1 MGGPDGSDATGPSSF
16 SSARPVMAM
25 MMTLI
30 GGRTSKQGTSL
41 CAGKQS
47 AEYLQ
52 ISSTVEMNVEDMAHL
67 GLSNDSKVRLRTP
80 IGEAVLRCKG
90 RETKDL
96 PRGLLFM
103 AYGPLSSE
111 LMAGDTGASGM
122 PISKNLEVEVE
133 PVVDGAAAPGDQQHE

>member
-1 MGGPDGSDATGPSSF
+1 
-16 SSARPVMAM
+16 MAV

-30 GGRTSKQGTSL
+30 GGRSSKQGTSL
-41 CAGKQS
+41 CAGKLS

-52 ISSTVEMNVEDMAHL
+52 VTSTVEMNVEDMARL

-80 IGEAVLRCKG
+80 VGEAVLRCKG
-90 RETKDL
+90 RATKDL
-96 PRGLLFM
+96 PPGLLFM

-111 LMAGDTGASGM
+111 LMAGDTAASGM

-133 PVVDGAAAPGDQQHE
+133 AVADGAAASGEPQHG

>member
-1 MGGPDGSDATGPSSF
+1 
-16 SSARPVMAM
+16 MAM

-52 ISSTVEMNVEDMAHL
+52 ISSTVEMNVEDMARL

-133 PVVDGAAAPGDQQHE
+133 PVVDGAATPGDQQHE

>member
-1 MGGPDGSDATGPSSF
+1 
-16 SSARPVMAM
+16 MAVT
-25 MMTLI
+25 MTLI

-41 CAGKQS
+41 CAGKLDG
-47 AEYLQ
+47 EYLQ
-52 ISSTVEMNVEDMAHL
+52 ISSTVEMNVEDMARL

-80 IGEAVLRCKG
+80 VGEAILRCKG

-96 PRGLLFM
+96 PPGLLFM

-111 LMAGDTGASGM
+111 LMAGDTAASGM

-133 PVVDGAAAPGDQQHE
+133 PVVEGAVASGEQHHG

>member
-1 MGGPDGSDATGPSSF
+1 
-16 SSARPVMAM
+16 MAV

-30 GGRTSKQGTSL
+30 GGRSSKQGTSL
-41 CAGKQS
+41 CAGKLS

-52 ISSTVEMNVEDMAHL
+52 ITSTVEMNVEDMARL

-80 IGEAVLRCKG
+80 VGEAVLRCKG
-90 RETKDL
+90 RATKDL
-96 PRGLLFM
+96 PPGLLFM

-111 LMAGDTGASGM
+111 LMAGDTAASGM

-133 PVVDGAAAPGDQQHE
+133 AVVEAAAASGEQHDG